1 MSEKTYLAV
10 NDWLI
15 DAGGGRMIPVIQ
27 DKKYTVEDYYNT
39 SEDDHVELINGVFY
53 DMAPPSRKHQ
63 RISMQ
68 LSILIGNYIREN
80 NGPCQAYAAP
90 FGIQLSADDD
100 TTIVEPDIS
109 VICDKEK
116 LTDRGCTG
124 APDWI
129 IEIVSPGNPAH
140 DYIRK
145 LNLYYRAGV
154 RLYWIVDP
162 DTESVA
168 IYDFENKEL
177 IPAEYSFNDKVKVS
191 IYSDFIVDFE
201 DIKKELQV

>member
-10 NDWLI
+10 NDWSI
-15 DAGGGRMIPVIQ
+15 DAGGGRMIPVIK

-39 SEDDHVELINGVFY
+39 SEDDRVELINGIFY
-53 DMAPPSRKHQ
+53 DMAPPSREHQ
-63 RISMQ
+63 RISGE
-68 LSILIGNYIREN
+68 LFTTIRNHIRDNSGLCEI
-80 NGPCQAYAAP
+80 YAAP
-90 FGIQLSADDD
+90 FGVQLSAEDE

-109 VICDKEK
+109 VIYDKEK
-116 LTDRGCTG
+116 LTERGCTG

-129 IEIVSPGNPAH
+129 IEIVSRGNPAN

-145 LNLYYRAGV
+145 LNLYMKAGV

-168 IYDFENKEL
+168 VYDFENNVL
-177 IPAEYSFNDKVKVS
+177 APAEFSFDDKITVGIYKDFS
-191 IYSDFIVDFE
+191 IDFSE
-201 DIKKELQV
+201 IKKEI

>member
-15 DAGGGRMIPVIQ
+15 DAGGGRMIPVIK

-39 SEDDHVELINGVFY
+39 SEDDRVELINGIFY
-53 DMAPPSRKHQ
+53 DMAPPSREHQ
-63 RISMQ
+63 RISGE
-68 LSILIGNYIREN
+68 LFTTIRNHIRDNSGLCEI
-80 NGPCQAYAAP
+80 YAAP
-90 FGIQLSADDD
+90 FGVQLSAEDE

-109 VICDKEK
+109 VICDKDK
-116 LTDRGCTG
+116 LTERGCIG

-129 IEIVSPGNPAH
+129 IEIVSRGNPAN

-145 LNLYYRAGV
+145 LNLYMRAGV

-168 IYDFENKEL
+168 VYDFENKIL
-177 IPAEYSFNDKVKVS
+177 APAEFSFDDKITVGIYKDFS
-191 IYSDFIVDFE
+191 IDFSE
-201 DIKKELQV
+201 IKKEI